1 VIEDGT
7 HTVVLDR
14 FEGDHAVLVT
24 RDVDGADVVVPRL
37 DLPTAGRHRDAVLS
51 VEIHGGELIDAS
63 YLATVSRDRNGAE
76 HGDAG

>member
-24 RDVDGADVVVPRL
+24 RDVDDAADVVVPRL
-37 DLPTAGRHRDAVLS
+37 DLPTAGRHRDAILS
-51 VEIHGGELIDAS
+51 VEIHRGELIDAS
-63 YLATVSRDRNGAE
+63 YLATGSGDR
-76 HGDAG
+76 HGI